1 MKRIA
6 YYPGCTLKTAA
17 ANFEESAIEAMKQF
31 DIELNELERWNCC
44 GTVFSLST
52 DDLIHHIA
60 PIRNL
65 IRVKEQGSNQVM
77 TLCAMCYNTLK
88 RSNQR
93 VKNNAEDL
101 DKINDFMYKEDLK
114 YNADVEV
121 LHLLPYL
128 KENITFPE
136 IKKKVS
142 NSLKGLKVSSFY
154 GCMLLRPKEVQIDD
168 PNHPNILDDFII
180 CLGGE
185 PIEFPFAIECCG
197 AYQTVN
203 QIDVVIERTNV
214 IINGA
219 RKLGADAI
227 VTSCPLCAFNLD
239 HRQKETKEKYLG
251 FKEMPIFYFTELFAY
266 SLGIEFN
273 KKWRDLHYVDPLGLL
288 ELV

>member
-1 MKRIA
+1 MKKIA

-17 ANFEESAIEAMKQF
+17 ANFEESAIEAMRKF
-31 DIELNELERWNCC
+31 DIELDELDRWNCC

-65 IRVKEQGSNQVM
+65 IRVKEQGSDQVM

-88 RSNQR
+88 RSNIR

-136 IKKKVS
+136 IEKKVC
-142 NSLKGLKVSSFY
+142 NSLGGLKVSPFY
-154 GCMLLRPKEVQIDD
+154 GCMLLRPKEIQIDD
-168 PNHPNILDDFII
+168 PNHPEILDDFIT

-185 PIEFPFAIECCG
+185 PIESPYAIECCG

-203 QIDVVIERTNV
+203 QVDVVVERTNV

-219 RKLGADAI
+219 RKRGAEAI
-227 VTSCPLCAFNLD
+227 VTCCPLCAFNLD
-239 HRQKETKEKYLG
+239 HRQKETKEKYSE
-251 FKEMPIFYFTELFAY
+251 FTKMPIFYFTELLAFA
-266 SLGIEFN
+266 LGIKF
-273 KKWRDLHYVDPLGLL
+273 KKNWKDLHYIDPLPLL
-288 ELV
+288 NI

>member
-65 IRVKEQGSNQVM
+65 IRVKEQGSDQVM

-136 IKKKVS
+136 IEKKVS

-168 PNHPNILDDFII
+168 PNHPNILDDFIA

-203 QIDVVIERTNV
+203 QIDVVMERTNV

-219 RKLGADAI
+219 RKLGAEAI
-227 VTSCPLCAFNLD
+227 VTVALFVHLILTTVRK
-239 HRQKETKEKYLG
+239 RQKRN
-251 FKEMPIFYFTELFAY
+251 I
-266 SLGIEFN
+266 
-273 KKWRDLHYVDPLGLL
+273 
-288 ELV
+288 